1 MQLLRFAFTESS
13 HLCAWSQLRLN
24 LTPKFKQYVSD
35 KWTILSKNVIQNWM
49 LNFKPGTHNF
59 NNEIFYRQD
68 LIFIVFIFLLPNQT
82 HMEGAALNETLKL
95 LFWQTSPISNLRP
108 VLSSTGCFKAFWHT
122 PFARAVPWST
132 QACFHFSSQHDQQPH
147 SPTTMCSASCFPALP
162 GAGSTATKKSKL
174 SSSMY
179 FLEQS
184 LAVLLSKTCAP
195 CSSWAFLPCLALC
208 YSDWFYLAGKG

>member
-1 MQLLRFAFTESS
+1 
-13 HLCAWSQLRLN
+13 
-24 LTPKFKQYVSD
+24 
-35 KWTILSKNVIQNWM
+35 
-49 LNFKPGTHNF
+49 
-59 NNEIFYRQD
+59 
-68 LIFIVFIFLLPNQT
+68 
-82 HMEGAALNETLKL
+82 MEGAALNETPKL
-95 LFWQTSPISNLRP
+95 LFQQTSLISNLQP

-195 CSSWAFLPCLALC
+195 CSSQAFLPCLALC
-208 YSDWFYLAGKG
+208 YSD